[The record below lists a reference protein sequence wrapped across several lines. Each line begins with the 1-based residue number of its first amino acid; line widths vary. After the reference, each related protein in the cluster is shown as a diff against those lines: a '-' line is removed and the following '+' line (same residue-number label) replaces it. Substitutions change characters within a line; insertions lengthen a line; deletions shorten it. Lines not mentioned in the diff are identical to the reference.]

1 MEKIIQTCSEMIIQR
16 GYIVSTDIN
25 KEYNDRIIYDKD
37 NHKICVFTTVISKFG
52 VDRVTEYISAIN
64 EMKIDHCIVIYS
76 NGVTP
81 AANKVLSETTDI
93 RIELFNDKELR
104 YNITKHR
111 LVPQHIKLSDDEA
124 IDFKNKY
131 GINFGTLFTSEAI
144 ARFYDY
150 KPGNI
155 IKIIRMNDS
164 IGYRVVKYKIL
175 KKPMK

>member
-1 MEKIIQTCSEMIIQR
+1 
-16 GYIVSTDIN
+16 
-25 KEYNDRIIYDKD
+25 
-37 NHKICVFTTVISKFG
+37 
-52 VDRVTEYISAIN
+52 
-64 EMKIDHCIVIYS
+64 
-76 NGVTP
+76 
-81 AANKVLSETTDI
+81 
-93 RIELFNDKELR
+93 
-104 YNITKHR
+104 
-111 LVPQHIKLSDDEA
+111 LSDDEA